1 MTVPN
6 VSDTNNKSDTH
17 DLVYKSLDRSGVPKG
32 QQCQFLFELLFL
44 ALAGGGGGE
53 TKIKTQA
60 CQDSMLQRPGNCSGS
75 CHVMDSNLY
84 IRASGDLTSNSPASA
99 WATLFLF
106 AKLKKKRSLHLLNSH
121 KPCKVMSINAKYN
134 THYCFPIS
142 TIHVPKQWQETTCLR
157 KQN

>member
-6 VSDTNNKSDTH
+6 VSDTNNKSDAH
-17 DLVYKSLDRSGVPKG
+17 DLVYNRLDRSGVSKR

-44 ALAGGGGGE
+44 AVWGAAGK

-60 CQDSMLQRPGNCSGS
+60 CQDSMLQRPGNCFGS

-99 WATLFLF
+99 WASVFLF
-106 AKLKKKRSLHLLNSH
+106 AKLKKKKFTPPKLT